1 MQINQAKTEILAFN
15 TDPVLINDINNF
27 GKGTIKTRVK
37 HLGIWLTS
45 TEEDMEKVNFDYLIG
60 RMEKATNRIVKRN
73 QCSVYTRALLIE
85 AILHSQTNHIIMSL
99 KLSKSHLEEIQE
111 IIYKALWKKKN
122 NEDAYVEG
130 RHKIAKR
137 KDTRSD

>member
-15 TDPVLINDINNF
+15 TDPALLNDINNF

-37 HLGIWLTS
+37 
-45 TEEDMEKVNFDYLIG
+45 EDMEKVNFDYLIG
-60 RMEKATNRIVKRN
+60 RTKKATNRIVKRN

-111 IIYKALWKKKN
+111 IIYNALLK
-122 NEDAYVEG
+122 
-130 RHKIAKR
+130 KR
-137 KDTRSD
+137 KKIMKMHTWKVDIKLPKKGHMLQLEWED